1 MLKQLLNN
9 PFFGIVFSFILG
21 LGIISIIRPG
31 CKGAECEKLKAPNP
45 ADWNGQVYEMAS
57 KCYEYAIKTVD
68 CPATGSI
75 ESFKD
80 NYPYRQSVLRS

>member
-21 LGIISIIRPG
+21 LGLISIIRHG
-31 CKGAECEKLKAPNP
+31 CKGAECEKLKAPSP

>member
-21 LGIISIIRPG
+21 LGLISIIRPG
-31 CKGAECEKLKAPNP
+31 CKGAECEKLKAPSP

-80 NYPYRQSVLRS
+80 TYPYRQSVLRS

>member
-9 PFFGIVFSFILG
+9 PFFSIVFSFILG
-21 LGIISIIRPG
+21 LGLISIIRPG
-31 CKGAECEKLKAPNP
+31 CKGTECEKVKAPNP
-45 ADWNGQVYEMAS
+45 ADWNGQVYEIAS
-57 KCYEYAIKTVD
+57 KCYEYTIKTVD
-68 CPATGSI
+68 CPSSGSI